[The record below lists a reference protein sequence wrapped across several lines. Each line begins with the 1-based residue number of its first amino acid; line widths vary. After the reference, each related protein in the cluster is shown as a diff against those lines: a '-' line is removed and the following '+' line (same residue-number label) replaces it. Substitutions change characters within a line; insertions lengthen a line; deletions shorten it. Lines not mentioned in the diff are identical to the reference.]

1 MQLLLNYNYDKIKT
15 FCNPVWKPD
24 VDIFCSFVNVH
35 LYTLFTYMII
45 LLVLIDDQLHEI
57 QRKTF
62 CFECLGTCIYMVGPS
77 TLSDNYI

>member
-1 MQLLLNYNYDKIKT
+1 MQLLLNYNYDKIKRSVIL
-15 FCNPVWKPD
+15 FENLMLRC
-24 VDIFCSFVNVH
+24 FV
-35 LYTLFTYMII
+35 LLLMYISLFTYMII

-62 CFECLGTCIYMVGPS
+62 CFECLGIYVVGPS